1 MGRRTLRIFATIV
14 IGCAMMIGCSRSE
27 PAQPTELP
35 TEQSQISQP
44 DPIQTR
50 DISNLGQKRSSSV
63 WPYLTFLSLLI
74 TSLALF
80 LAYQML
86 RWRKTLPYG
95 QKSILPEEVIK
106 LTEHSAEMNRRQML
120 EARDNTN
127 ELREIMNEVRQA
139 FGVFS
144 QEASKKNEEI
154 DRLKSGSDKLATIQM
169 ARRFIRV
176 ARFAKSDIR
185 EDAAAGR
192 DTSALESILLHLNE
206 ALADAGFES
215 FEVERGSDYRETR
228 SAAKGP
234 EVTITDDTSLDW
246 QVADTVDEGYQIQT
260 ANGPLVVEPAIVRIY
275 RQNT

>member
-1 MGRRTLRIFATIV
+1 
-14 IGCAMMIGCSRSE
+14 
-27 PAQPTELP
+27 
-35 TEQSQISQP
+35 
-44 DPIQTR
+44 
-50 DISNLGQKRSSSV
+50 
-63 WPYLTFLSLLI
+63 
-74 TSLALF
+74 
-80 LAYQML
+80 
-86 RWRKTLPYG
+86 
-95 QKSILPEEVIK
+95 
-106 LTEHSAEMNRRQML
+106 ML
-120 EARDNTN
+120 EARDHSN
-127 ELREIMNEVRQA
+127 ELREIMDEVRQA

-154 DRLKSGSDKLATIQM
+154 DRLKSGGDKLATIQM

-234 EVTITDDTSLDW
+234 EVTVTDDASLDW
-246 QVADTVDEGYQIQT
+246 QVVDTVDEGYQIQT

>member
-1 MGRRTLRIFATIV
+1 MH
-14 IGCAMMIGCSRSE
+14 
-27 PAQPTELP
+27 
-35 TEQSQISQP
+35 P
-44 DPIQTR
+44 D
-50 DISNLGQKRSSSV
+50 GQ
-63 WPYLTFLSLLI
+63 
-74 TSLALF
+74 
-80 LAYQML
+80 Q
-86 RWRKTLPYG
+86 
-95 QKSILPEEVIK
+95 SILPEEVIK
-106 LTEHSAEMNRRQML
+106 LTEHSAEMNKRQLL
-120 EARDNTN
+120 EARDHSN
-127 ELREIMNEVRQA
+127 ELREIMGEVRQA

-234 EVTITDDTSLDW
+234 EVAITDDASLDW